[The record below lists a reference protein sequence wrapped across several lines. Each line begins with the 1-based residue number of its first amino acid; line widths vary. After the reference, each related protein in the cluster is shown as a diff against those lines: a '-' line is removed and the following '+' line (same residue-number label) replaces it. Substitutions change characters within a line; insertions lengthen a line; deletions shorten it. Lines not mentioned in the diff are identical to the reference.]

1 MLQGEIEEFAKI
13 LIEQVRDS
21 AVRSCDEQMLPSRNT
36 PIAKR
41 WRAILNTGDIEELQ
55 KMMISDC
62 IDETLFYLLQAV
74 DQGLLNISFNATN
87 GKRIDL
93 PEEGLGEL
101 SGWYMGSGG
110 WRSQYSKLRFTD
122 DFSDLA

>member
-1 MLQGEIEEFAKI
+1 MLPNEIEEFAKI
-13 LIEQVRDS
+13 LIKQVRDS
-21 AVRSCDEQMLPSRNT
+21 AVRSCDEQTLPTMNT

-41 WRAILNTGDIEELQ
+41 WRAMLNNGDIEGLQ

-62 IDETLFYLLQAV
+62 VDETLFYLLQAL
-74 DQGLLNISFNATN
+74 DQGVLNISFNANN

-93 PEEGLGEL
+93 SEEGLGEL

-110 WRSQYSKLRFTD
+110 WRSQYSQVRFTD

>member
-1 MLQGEIEEFAKI
+1 MLCNEIQEFAKV

-21 AVRSCDEQMLPSRNT
+21 AVRSCDDQMLPNMNT

-41 WRAILNTGDIEELQ
+41 WRAMLNNGDIEGLQ

-62 IDETLFYLLQAV
+62 VDETLFYLLQAL
-74 DQGLLNISFNATN
+74 DQGVFNISFNASN

-93 PEEGLGEL
+93 SEEGLGEL

-110 WRSQYSKLRFTD
+110 WRSQYSQVRFTD
-122 DFSDLA
+122 DFSDLT